1 MFQAFDQ
8 ENCKLR
14 PETGMCLAY
23 FERYYFDS
31 NSKTCK
37 QFVYG
42 GCGGNLNRFETV
54 LDCLESCLPKKNS
67 ENKSTKSLESC

>member
-8 ENCKLR
+8 KNCKLS
-14 PETGMCLAY
+14 PEGGMCTAY
-23 FERYYFDS
+23 FQRYYFDS
-31 NSKTCK
+31 NSNTCK

-54 LDCLESCLPKKNS
+54 LDCLESCLPKQNS
-67 ENKSTKSLESC
+67 ENKSMKSLESC